1 VDECK
6 PLGAGAARAVR
17 GGGAGCVR
25 AAAGGG
31 GGRGRAVQVDPVK
44 PTLKAPGT
52 EHLKLK
58 HDKRLSIFAF
68 KFNLRRYNAGGALG
82 GVSPHHAATL
92 LGQLDYNGFYLGRD

>member
-1 VDECK
+1 
-6 PLGAGAARAVR
+6 
-17 GGGAGCVR
+17 
-25 AAAGGG
+25 
-31 GGRGRAVQVDPVK
+31 
-44 PTLKAPGT
+44 
-52 EHLKLK
+52 LKLK